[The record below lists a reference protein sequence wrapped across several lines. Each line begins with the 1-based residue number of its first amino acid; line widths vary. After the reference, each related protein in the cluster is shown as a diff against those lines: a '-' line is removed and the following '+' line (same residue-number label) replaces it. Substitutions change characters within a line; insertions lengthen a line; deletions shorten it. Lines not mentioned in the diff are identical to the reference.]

1 MTIADFAGIS
11 LEEREEVMEYLGNL
25 ETYVELKVNG
35 QEYYAK
41 EN

>member
-1 MTIADFAGIS
+1 MRILPAFPGK
-11 LEEREEVMEYLGNL
+11 REEVMEYLGNL
-25 ETYVELKVNG
+25 ETYVELEVNG